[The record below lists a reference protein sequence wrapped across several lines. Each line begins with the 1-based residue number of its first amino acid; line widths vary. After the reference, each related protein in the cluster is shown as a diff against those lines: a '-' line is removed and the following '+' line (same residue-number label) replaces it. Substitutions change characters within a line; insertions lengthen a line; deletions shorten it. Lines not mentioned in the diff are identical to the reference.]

1 MQQNNWVVH
10 LIFLSHHSNNL
21 AQTCKKQNTSM
32 EGSPSTPAWQDHG
45 LTADQNSTLFPDV
58 PDD

>member
-10 LIFLSHHSNNL
+10 LIFPSHHPNNL

-32 EGSPSTPAWQDHG
+32 EAGLSTPAWQDHD
-45 LTADQNSTLFPDV
+45 LTADQNSKLFPDV
-58 PDD
+58 SDD